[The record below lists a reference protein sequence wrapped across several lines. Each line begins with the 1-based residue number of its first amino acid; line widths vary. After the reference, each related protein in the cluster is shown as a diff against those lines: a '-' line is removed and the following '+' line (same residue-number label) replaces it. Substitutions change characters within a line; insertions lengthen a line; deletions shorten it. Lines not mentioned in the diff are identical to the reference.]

1 MMSFWRLPVKRLGR
15 KVNMNTVYALWI
27 RGLKAFIRNKTG
39 LIFSLIFPFFFVY
52 VFGAIFK
59 NDFIENPIAYML
71 SGVIITTVF
80 ESSLNLAS
88 STVDDMVSGFMKEVL
103 VSPAK
108 RIAVAMG
115 QLLSAA
121 TVATLQGILILIIG
135 LFIGIKF
142 TTWTTP
148 IFILF
153 AMIFV
158 GLAFSGVGL
167 FLATIVRSG
176 QTFQIVKTA
185 ITMPLTFVS
194 GAYIPISMLPD
205 ALKYVAYINPMTYA
219 TAFFRMIV
227 LEKTNLSTA
236 ELVKEGLAIDING
249 FIVTPIM
256 SFAIIVAIG
265 LIFLILSTNSFVKTD
280 FSRVSRSSND
290 ASALWG

>member
-1 MMSFWRLPVKRLGR
+1 
-15 KVNMNTVYALWI
+15 MNTVFALWK
-27 RGLKAFIRNKTG
+27 RGLKAFIRNRTG
-39 LIFSLIFPFFFVY
+39 LIFSLAFPFFFVY

-59 NDFIENPIAYML
+59 NDFIANPIAYML

-121 TVATLQGILILIIG
+121 TVATVQGILILIIG

-148 IFILF
+148 IYILF

-185 ITMPLTFVS
+185 VTMPLTFVS

-205 ALKYVAYINPMTYA
+205 TLKYVAYLNPMTYA

-249 FIVTPIM
+249 FVVTPIM
-256 SFAIIVAIG
+256 SFAIIVTIG
-265 LIFLILSTNSFVKTD
+265 FIFLILSTNSFVKTD
-280 FSRVSRSSND
+280 FSRVNRSSSD

>member
-1 MMSFWRLPVKRLGR
+1 
-15 KVNMNTVYALWI
+15 
-27 RGLKAFIRNKTG
+27 
-39 LIFSLIFPFFFVY
+39 
-52 VFGAIFK
+52 
-59 NDFIENPIAYML
+59 
-71 SGVIITTVF
+71 
-80 ESSLNLAS
+80 
-88 STVDDMVSGFMKEVL
+88 MKEVL

-121 TVATLQGILILIIG
+121 TVATIQGILILIIG

-153 AMIFV
+153 SMIFV

-185 ITMPLTFVS
+185 ISMPLTFVS
-194 GAYIPISMLPD
+194 GAYIPISMLPN
-205 ALKYVAYINPMTYA
+205 ALKYIAYINPMTYA

-236 ELVKEGLAIDING
+236 ELVKEGMAIDING

-265 LIFLILSTNSFVKTD
+265 LLFLILATNSFVKTD
-280 FSRVSRSSND
+280 FSRVNRSSSD

>member
-1 MMSFWRLPVKRLGR
+1 
-15 KVNMNTVYALWI
+15 MNTVFALWK
-27 RGLKAFIRNKTG
+27 RGLKAFIRNRTG

-52 VFGAIFK
+52 VFGAVFK

-108 RIAVAMG
+108 RIAVAIG

-121 TVATLQGILILIIG
+121 TVSTLQGILILIIG
-135 LFIGIKF
+135 LFIGIRF

-148 IFILF
+148 VFVVL
-153 AMIFV
+153 AMICV
-158 GLAFSGVGL
+158 GLVFSGVGL

-185 ITMPLTFVS
+185 VTLPLTFTS
-194 GAYIPISMLPD
+194 GAYIPLSMLPNS
-205 ALKYVAYINPMTYA
+205 LKYVAYMNPMTYA
-219 TAFFRMIV
+219 TAFFRMIA
-227 LEKTNLSTA
+227 LEKTNLSTV

-256 SFAIIVAIG
+256 SFTIIVAIG
-265 LIFLILSTNSFVKTD
+265 LIFLILSTNSFIKTD
-280 FSRVSRSSND
+280 FSRINRSSND
-290 ASALWG
+290 ASELWG

>member
-1 MMSFWRLPVKRLGR
+1 
-15 KVNMNTVYALWI
+15 MNTVFALWK
-27 RGLKAFIRNKTG
+27 RGLKAFVRNRTG

-88 STVDDMVSGFMKEVL
+88 STVDDMVSGFMKEIL

-121 TVATLQGILILIIG
+121 TVATIQGLLILILG
-135 LFIGIKF
+135 LFVGIKF
-142 TTWTTP
+142 TSWTTP
-148 IFILF
+148 VFVLC
-153 AMIFV
+153 AMICV
-158 GLAFSGVGL
+158 GLVFSGVGL
-167 FLATIVRSG
+167 YLATIVRNG
-176 QTFQIVKTA
+176 QTFQIIKTA
-185 ITMPLTFVS
+185 VTMPLTFLS
-194 GAYIPISMLPD
+194 CAYIPLELLPTT
-205 ALKYVAYINPMTYA
+205 LKYIAYLNPMTYA

-236 ELVKEGLAIDING
+236 DLVKEGLAIDING
-249 FIVTPIM
+249 FIVTPVF
-256 SFAIIVAIG
+256 SFIIIVAIG
-265 LIFLILSTNSFVKTD
+265 MLFLILATNSFVKTD
-280 FSRVSRSSND
+280 FSRVNRSSSDGN
-290 ASALWG
+290 AIWG

>member
-1 MMSFWRLPVKRLGR
+1 
-15 KVNMNTVYALWI
+15 MNTVLALWM

-115 QLLSAA
+115 QILSAA
-121 TVATLQGILILIIG
+121 TVSTLQGILILVIG

-142 TTWTTP
+142 THWTTP
-148 IFILF
+148 FYILLS
-153 AMIFV
+153 MISIGIV
-158 GLAFSGVGL
+158 FSGVGL
-167 FLATIVRSG
+167 FMATKVRNG

-185 ITMPLTFVS
+185 VTMPLTFLS
-194 GAYIPISMLPD
+194 GAYIPLSMLPGT
-205 ALKYVAYINPMTYA
+205 LRYVSYINPMTYA

-249 FIVTPIM
+249 FIVTPVM
-256 SFAIIVAIG
+256 SFAIILIIG
-265 LIFLILSTNSFVKTD
+265 LVFLLLSTTSFVKTD
-280 FSRVSRSSND
+280 FSRLNRSATDGN
-290 ASALWG
+290 ALWG

>member
-1 MMSFWRLPVKRLGR
+1 
-15 KVNMNTVYALWI
+15 MNTVFALWI
-27 RGLKAFIRNKTG
+27 RGLKAFVRNKTG

-80 ESSLNLAS
+80 ESALNLAS

-108 RIAVAMG
+108 RVYVAMG

-121 TVATLQGILILIIG
+121 TVATLQGILILVIG

-142 TTWTTP
+142 TNWKTP
-148 IFILF
+148 LLVLVSMIFIG
-153 AMIFV
+153 IV
-158 GLAFSGVGL
+158 FSGVGL
-167 FLATIVRSG
+167 FLATKVRNG

-185 ITMPLTFVS
+185 VTMPLTFLS
-194 GAYIPISMLPD
+194 GAYVPLSMLPGS
-205 ALKYVAYINPMTYA
+205 LKFVAYFNPMTYA

-227 LEKTNLSTA
+227 LEKGNLPVS
-236 ELVKEGLAIDING
+236 ELIKEGLVVEING
-249 FIVTPIM
+249 FAITPMMTFGVIL
-256 SFAIIVAIG
+256 VIG
-265 LIFLILSTNSFVKTD
+265 LVFLLLSTISFVKTD
-280 FSRVSRSSND
+280 FSRLNRSATD
-290 ASALWG
+290 ANALWG

>member
-1 MMSFWRLPVKRLGR
+1 
-15 KVNMNTVYALWI
+15 MNTVLALWI
-27 RGLKAFIRNKTG
+27 RGLKAFIRNRTG
-39 LIFSLIFPFFFVY
+39 LIFSLAFPFFFVY

-121 TVATLQGILILIIG
+121 TVATIQGILILVIG

-185 ITMPLTFVS
+185 ISMPLTFVS

-219 TAFFRMIV
+219 TAFFRMVV

-236 ELVKEGLAIDING
+236 ELVKQGMAIDING

-265 LIFLILSTNSFVKTD
+265 LLFLILATNSFVKTD
-280 FSRVSRSSND
+280 FSRVNRSSSD

>member
-1 MMSFWRLPVKRLGR
+1 
-15 KVNMNTVYALWI
+15 MNTVFALWK
-27 RGLKAFIRNKTG
+27 RGLKAFIRNRTG
-39 LIFSLIFPFFFVY
+39 LIFSLVFPFFFVY

-121 TVATLQGILILIIG
+121 TVSTLQGVLILIIG
-135 LFIGIKF
+135 LFTGIKF

-153 AMIFV
+153 AMISV
-158 GLAFSGVGL
+158 GLVFSGVGL
-167 FLATIVRSG
+167 FLATKVRSG
-176 QTFQIVKTA
+176 QTFQIIKTA
-185 ITMPLTFVS
+185 VTMPLTFIS
-194 GAYIPISMLPD
+194 GAYIPLSMLPNT
-205 ALKYVAYINPMTYA
+205 LKFVAYFNPMTYA

-249 FIVTPIM
+249 FIVTPVM
-256 SFAIIVAIG
+256 SFTIIIAIG

-280 FSRVSRSSND
+280 FSRVNRSSSD
-290 ASALWG
+290 ANALWG

>member
-1 MMSFWRLPVKRLGR
+1 
-15 KVNMNTVYALWI
+15 MNTVFALWK

-59 NDFIENPIAYML
+59 SDFIENPIAYML
-71 SGVIITTVF
+71 SGVIISTVF

-121 TVATLQGILILIIG
+121 TVSTLQGILILVIG

-142 TTWTTP
+142 TSWTTP
-148 IFILF
+148 LYILL
-153 AMIFV
+153 AMITV
-158 GLAFSGVGL
+158 GLVFSGVGL
-167 FLATIVRSG
+167 YLATKVRNG

-185 ITMPLTFVS
+185 VTMPLTFLS
-194 GAYIPISMLPD
+194 GAYIPLAMLPNS
-205 ALKYVAYINPMTYA
+205 LKLIAYINPMTYA

-227 LEKTNLSTA
+227 LEKTDLSTT

-249 FIVTPIM
+249 FIVTPTM
-256 SFAIIVAIG
+256 SFAIIIAIG
-265 LIFLILSTNSFVKTD
+265 LVFLILSTNSFVKTD
-280 FSRVSRSSND
+280 FSRVNRSSND
-290 ASALWG
+290 ANALWG

>member
-1 MMSFWRLPVKRLGR
+1 
-15 KVNMNTVYALWI
+15 MNTVFALWK

-39 LIFSLIFPFFFVY
+39 LIFSLVFPFFFVY

-59 NDFIENPIAYML
+59 INSIENPIAYML

-80 ESSLNLAS
+80 EGSLNLAS

-108 RIAVAMG
+108 RITVALG

-121 TVATLQGILILIIG
+121 TVSTIQGLMILILG

-142 TTWTTP
+142 TAWVTP
-148 IFILF
+148 LWVLL
-153 AMIFV
+153 AMISV
-158 GLAFSGVGL
+158 GIVFSGVGL
-167 FLATIVRSG
+167 YLATIVRNG

-185 ITMPLTFVS
+185 VTMPLTFIS
-194 GAYIPISMLPD
+194 GAYIPLSMLPET
-205 ALKYVAYINPMTYA
+205 LRYFAYINPMTYA
-219 TAFFRMIV
+219 TAFFRMVV
-227 LEKTNLSTA
+227 LEKTNLSSE
-236 ELVKEGLAIDING
+236 ELVRQGLAIKING

-256 SFAIIVAIG
+256 SFTIIMVIG
-265 LIFLILSTNSFVKTD
+265 VIFLILATNSFIKTD
-280 FSRVSRSSND
+280 FSRLNRSSSD

>member
-1 MMSFWRLPVKRLGR
+1 
-15 KVNMNTVYALWI
+15 MNTVLALWK
-27 RGLKAFIRNKTG
+27 RGLKAFVRNKTG

-80 ESSLNLAS
+80 ESALNLAS

-108 RIAVAMG
+108 RVYVAMG

-121 TVATLQGILILIIG
+121 TVATLQGILILVIG

-142 TTWTTP
+142 TSWKTP
-148 IFILF
+148 LLVLVSMIFIG
-153 AMIFV
+153 IV
-158 GLAFSGVGL
+158 FSGVGL
-167 FLATIVRSG
+167 FLATKVRNG

-185 ITMPLTFVS
+185 VTMPLTFLS
-194 GAYIPISMLPD
+194 GAYVPLSMLPGS
-205 ALKYVAYINPMTYA
+205 LKFVAYLNPMTYA

-227 LEKTNLSTA
+227 LEKGNLPVSQ
-236 ELVKEGLAIDING
+236 LIKEGLVVEING
-249 FIVTPIM
+249 FAITPIM
-256 SFAIIVAIG
+256 TFVVILAIG
-265 LIFLILSTNSFVKTD
+265 LVFLLLSTISFVKTD
-280 FSRVSRSSND
+280 FSRLNRSATD
-290 ASALWG
+290 ANALWG

>member
-1 MMSFWRLPVKRLGR
+1 
-15 KVNMNTVYALWI
+15 MNTVFALWK

-39 LIFSLIFPFFFVY
+39 LIFSLVFPFFFVY

-59 NDFIENPIAYML
+59 INSIENPIAYML

-80 ESSLNLAS
+80 EGSLNLAS

-108 RIAVAMG
+108 RITVALG

-121 TVATLQGILILIIG
+121 TVSTIQGLMILILG

-142 TTWTTP
+142 TTWVTP
-148 IFILF
+148 LWVLL
-153 AMIFV
+153 AMISV
-158 GLAFSGVGL
+158 GIVFSGVGL
-167 FLATIVRSG
+167 YLATIVRNG

-185 ITMPLTFVS
+185 VTMPLTFIS
-194 GAYIPISMLPD
+194 GAYIPLSMLPET
-205 ALKYVAYINPMTYA
+205 LRYVAYINPMTYA
-219 TAFFRMIV
+219 TAFFRMVV
-227 LEKTNLSTA
+227 LEKTNLSSE
-236 ELVKEGLAIDING
+236 ELVRQGLAIKING

-256 SFAIIVAIG
+256 SFTIIMVIG
-265 LIFLILSTNSFVKTD
+265 VIFLILSTNSFVKTD
-280 FSRVSRSSND
+280 FSRLNRSSSD

>member
-1 MMSFWRLPVKRLGR
+1 
-15 KVNMNTVYALWI
+15 MNTVLALWK
-27 RGLKAFIRNKTG
+27 RGLKAFVRNKTG

-80 ESSLNLAS
+80 ESALNLAS

-108 RIAVAMG
+108 RVYVAMG

-121 TVATLQGILILIIG
+121 TVATLQGILILVIG

-142 TTWTTP
+142 TSWKTP
-148 IFILF
+148 LLVLVSMIFIG
-153 AMIFV
+153 IV
-158 GLAFSGVGL
+158 FSGVGL
-167 FLATIVRSG
+167 FLATKVRNG

-185 ITMPLTFVS
+185 VTMPLTFLS
-194 GAYIPISMLPD
+194 GAYVPLSMLPGS
-205 ALKYVAYINPMTYA
+205 LKFVAYLNPMTYA

-227 LEKTNLSTA
+227 LEKGNLPVS
-236 ELVKEGLAIDING
+236 ELIKEGLVVEING
-249 FIVTPIM
+249 YAITPIM
-256 SFAIIVAIG
+256 TFGVILVIG
-265 LIFLILSTNSFVKTD
+265 LVFLLLSTISFVKTD
-280 FSRVSRSSND
+280 FSRLNRSATD
-290 ASALWG
+290 ANALWG

>member
-1 MMSFWRLPVKRLGR
+1 
-15 KVNMNTVYALWI
+15 MNTVFALWK
-27 RGLKAFIRNKTG
+27 RGLKAFVRNKTG

-59 NDFIENPIAYML
+59 NDFIENPIAYMM

-88 STVDDMVSGFMKEVL
+88 TTVDDMVSGFMKEVL

-108 RIAVAMG
+108 RIAVAAG

-121 TVATLQGILILIIG
+121 TVSTLQGILILVIG

-142 TTWTTP
+142 TAWTTP
-148 IFILF
+148 LFILC
-153 AMIFV
+153 AMISV
-158 GLAFSGVGL
+158 GLVFSGVGL
-167 FLATIVRSG
+167 FLATKVRNG

-185 ITMPLTFVS
+185 VSMPLTFIS
-194 GAYIPISMLPD
+194 GAYIPLELLPTS
-205 ALKYVAYINPMTYA
+205 LRFIAYANPMTYA

-236 ELVKEGLAIDING
+236 ELVREGLAIDING
-249 FIVTPIM
+249 FIVTPFL
-256 SFAIIVAIG
+256 SFAIIIGIG
-265 LIFLILSTNSFVKTD
+265 LVFLILSTHSFVKTD
-280 FSRVSRSSND
+280 FSRLNRSSND